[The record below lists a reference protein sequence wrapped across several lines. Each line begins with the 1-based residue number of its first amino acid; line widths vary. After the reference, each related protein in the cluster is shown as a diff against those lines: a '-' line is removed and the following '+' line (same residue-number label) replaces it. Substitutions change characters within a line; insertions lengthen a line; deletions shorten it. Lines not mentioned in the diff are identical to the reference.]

1 MTNELISKLYVNSL
15 IERKQKL
22 FQDTLEPYGRK
33 VYSQTDEDG
42 ILEEIIFRLNK
53 NQTDLTFVEFGVG
66 GGTENNTL
74 KLLAE
79 GAKGVWIEGDTNKAK
94 SCFSLTHKF
103 VEDKMLL
110 IINAMAGLANL
121 KKISSNIIE
130 HLGTDIIDVLS
141 IDVDGP
147 DYELT
152 EFILSENLL
161 LPEIIVCEY
170 NGRFGPSIIAN
181 DDYLGNTSKSKLPQH
196 LFYGTGSSL
205 SRWINLL
212 KNYKLVACGI
222 LGINAFFVRAD
233 KYDAYKFPNT
243 NIREIYNP
251 LELRPWI
258 EGGFKQLHGFPS
270 QFSTYN

>member
-1 MTNELISKLYVNSL
+1 MANELISKLYINSI

-22 FQDTLEPYGRK
+22 FQNTLEPYGRK

-42 ILEEIIFRLNK
+42 ILEEIIFRMNK
-53 NQTDLTFVEFGVG
+53 NQTDLTFVEIGVG
-66 GGTENNTL
+66 SGTENNTL

-79 GAKGVWIEGDTNKAK
+79 GAKGVWIEGDSQKAK
-94 SCFSLTHKF
+94 SCLALTHKF
-103 VEDKMLL
+103 VEEKRLL
-110 IINAMAGLANL
+110 ILNAMADINNL
-121 KKISSNIIE
+121 KEICSKVVE
-130 HLGTDIIDVLS
+130 QLGTNVIDVFS

-152 EFILSENLL
+152 ELMLSENLL

-181 DDYLGNTSKSKLPQH
+181 DDYTNNVSKSKLPPH

-205 SRWINLL
+205 NRWVNLL
-212 KNYKLVACGI
+212 RNYKLVACGI

-233 KYDAYKFPNT
+233 KHDSYKFPNT

-270 QFSTYN
+270 HFSTYN